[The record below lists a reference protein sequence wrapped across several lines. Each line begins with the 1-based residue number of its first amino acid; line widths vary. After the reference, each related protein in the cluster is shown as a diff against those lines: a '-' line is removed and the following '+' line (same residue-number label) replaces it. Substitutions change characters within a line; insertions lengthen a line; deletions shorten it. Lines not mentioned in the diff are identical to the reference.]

1 MKIGILTFHR
11 AHNYGAVLQCYA
23 LQEVLKS
30 MGHDVQVIDYR
41 QPFIEDV
48 YRTFNIR
55 RFCRL
60 ALKHQKQ
67 ALRYLAHISN
77 RITAKRHFES
87 FASQYLSLSKEADA
101 SHIPYDY
108 DVYVIGSDQVWNSSL
123 TGGLDCIY
131 WGDFKHN
138 PSSKIIGYAIST
150 SLSDLAKFKKQQIEK
165 YIDNFASLSVREESL
180 SSYLKKERLCKDS
193 TICLDPT
200 LVADKNIWNSL
211 VSNKTEN
218 KRYVLIYQARG
229 YKKTPDLL
237 RLKAKCL
244 AKKEDLE
251 IVDLSSK
258 KYSPKEF
265 IDFFRY
271 ASCVITT
278 SFHGVVFSVIFNRP
292 LYAIA
297 LRDGH
302 DDRYTNLL
310 KSLGAES
317 LIVTPEFVPQRIPEI
332 PEGINDRLSALREE
346 SVSFLEENLR

>member
-77 RITAKRHFES
+77 RITAKHHFES
-87 FASQYLSLSKEADA
+87 FANQYLSLSKEADA
-101 SHIPYDY
+101 FHIPCDY

-123 TGGLDCIY
+123 TGGFDRIY
-131 WGDFKHN
+131 WGEFQHK
-138 PSSKIIGYAIST
+138 SSSNIIGYAIST
-150 SLSDLAKFKKQQIEK
+150 SISDLIKLKRSLVKKHIS
-165 YIDNFASLSVREESL
+165 NFDSLSVREESL
-180 SSYLKKERLCKDS
+180 SSYLEKEGICKKS

-200 LVADKNIWNSL
+200 LVADKNIWNSI
-211 VSNKTEN
+211 VSNRTEN
-218 KRYVLIYQARG
+218 KRYVLIYQARE
-229 YKKTPDLL
+229 YEKIPDLL

-244 AKKEDLE
+244 AEKEDLE

-265 IDFFRY
+265 VEFFRY

-278 SFHGVVFSVIFNRP
+278 SFHGIVFSVIFNRP

-297 LRDGH
+297 LGDGH

-332 PEGINDRLSALREE
+332 PAGINDRISALRED
-346 SVSFLEENLR
+346 SVSFLEESLR